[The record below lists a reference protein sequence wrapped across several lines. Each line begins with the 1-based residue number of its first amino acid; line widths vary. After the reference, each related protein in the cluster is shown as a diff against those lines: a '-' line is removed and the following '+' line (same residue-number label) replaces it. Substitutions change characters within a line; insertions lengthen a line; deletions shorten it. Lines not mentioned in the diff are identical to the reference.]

1 MRNTIWSPDKIP
13 TKSLQV
19 TVQCGC
25 RNFKTRTRERRE
37 WGLLP
42 HNLYTRKSESWKW
55 KSLTQSCLTLCD
67 PVDYAVHGIL
77 QARILEW
84 VAIPFFRESS
94 QPRDRTE
101 VSCMAGRFFT
111 SWATR
116 EAPTQRKLTVSSSC
130 QQIMLLINIL
140 EIKGILVYLTCSTV
154 QTKLCPDMLLIFSS
168 SCQKLKRYE
177 KRT

>member
-1 MRNTIWSPDKIP
+1 MRNTIWCADKIP
-13 TKSLQV
+13 TKSLQA

-37 WGLLP
+37 WDLLP

-55 KSLTQSCLTLCD
+55 KSLSRVRLCD
-67 PVDYAVHGIL
+67 PMDYTVHGIL

-101 VSCMAGRFFT
+101 VSCMAGKVFT

-130 QQIMLLINIL
+130 WQTLLLINIL
-140 EIKGILVYLTCSTV
+140 EIKGILVYLTCSRV
-154 QTKLCPDMLLIFSS
+154 QTKLYPDMLLIFSS

-177 KRT
+177 KGT